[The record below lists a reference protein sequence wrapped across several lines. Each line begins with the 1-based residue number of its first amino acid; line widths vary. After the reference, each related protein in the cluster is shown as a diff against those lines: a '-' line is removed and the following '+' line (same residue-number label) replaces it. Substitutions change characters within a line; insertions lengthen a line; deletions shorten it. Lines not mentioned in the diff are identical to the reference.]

1 MTPTTKSGSAGGG
14 GKVSL
19 APLLRGIGLI
29 WKSSPGWTLTQ
40 GFVVVTQGVLPLL
53 SLYLLKLIFD
63 AVAAALANPSQQ
75 GAGFRRVVLL
85 IVIAA
90 GVAVFSAI
98 IRALGALVRELQA
111 LYLTDAVHEVLHAK
125 SIEADLEYYESPEY
139 HDTLHRA
146 QQEAL
151 VRPARIVAE
160 VTQVGQNLVSLLA
173 IVGLLVSLHWIFAT
187 VLLAA
192 VIPGLFVKVSF
203 SRNLYLWTQR
213 RTPIIRRTHYLNA
226 LLTSGAFAKE
236 VRLFG
241 LGPTFRDRFRDIRR
255 VVRTEKMRLV
265 TRRSVF
271 DMIAQVGAVS
281 AVFAS
286 LVFIARRA
294 VAGVITIGD
303 MVMYFGAFQR
313 GQEFFRELLTGLA
326 GLYEDNLFLND
337 LDAFMNL
344 QPRVIEPPTPRPFP
358 RPLTQGISLE
368 AVTFHYPGL
377 DHKVLEDISFHIR
390 PGEHIAVVGEN
401 GSGKTTLVKL
411 LCRLYDPDSGTI
423 RIDGADLRDFRIAD
437 IRREMGVIFQDF
449 VHYHMSARD
458 NVWFGDV
465 TVDPASERIIE
476 AAARTGADRLIR
488 GLPSGYE
495 TVLGREFEEGAELS
509 LGEWQKIALAR
520 AFLRETQI
528 IVLDEP
534 TASLDPRSEAEVFA
548 RFHELARGRTA
559 ILISHRLST
568 IRMADRILVL
578 ANGRIVETGAH
589 DELMRSG
596 GQYAELYEIQ
606 ASKYR

>member
-1 MTPTTKSGSAGGG
+1 MTPSAKSGSAGGG
-14 GKVSL
+14 LKVSL
-19 APLLRGIGLI
+19 APLMRGIRLI
-29 WKSSPGWTLTQ
+29 WKSSPGWSLTQ
-40 GFVVVTQGVLPLL
+40 VVVLVVQGVLPLL

-63 AVAAALANPSQQ
+63 AVEAALTDSL
-75 GAGFRRVVLL
+75 GAAGLRRVVIL
-85 IVIAA
+85 IAVAA
-90 GVAVFSAI
+90 GVAILSAVM
-98 IRALGALVRELQA
+98 RALGALVRELQA
-111 LYLTDAVHEVLHAK
+111 LTLTDTVHDVLHDK

-151 VRPARIVAE
+151 VRPTRIVAE
-160 VTQVGQNLVSLLA
+160 VAQVGQNAVSLLA
-173 IVGLLVSLHWIFAT
+173 IMGLLISLHWVFAV

-192 VIPGLFVKVSF
+192 VVPGLFVKIYY
-203 SRNLYLWTQR
+203 SRNLYRWLQR
-213 RTPIIRRTHYLNA
+213 RTPIIRRTHYLNS
-226 LLTSGAFAKE
+226 LLTGGAFAKE

-241 LGPTFRDRFRDIRR
+241 LGATLKERFRDMRR
-255 VVRTEKMRLV
+255 IVRVEKMRLV

-271 DMIAQVGAVS
+271 ELVTQVGGVL

-286 LVFIARRA
+286 LVFIAQRA
-294 VAGVITIGD
+294 VAGAITIGD

-313 GQEFFRELLTGLA
+313 GQDFFRELLSGLA
-326 GLYEDNLFLND
+326 DLYEDNLFLSD
-337 LDAFMNL
+337 LDAFMTL
-344 QPRVIEPPTPRPFP
+344 KPRVIDPPDPRPFP
-358 RPLTQGISLE
+358 RSIEQGITLE
-368 AVTFHYPGL
+368 NVTFHYPGL
-377 DHKVLEDISFHIR
+377 EHTVLEDVSFQIR
-390 PGEHIAVVGEN
+390 PGEHVALVGEN

-411 LCRLYDPDSGTI
+411 LCRLYDPDHGSIRVDGT
-423 RIDGADLRDFRIAD
+423 DLRDYALGD
-437 IRREMGVIFQDF
+437 IRRQISVIFQDF

-465 TVDPASERIIE
+465 SVDPASERISA

-488 GLPSGYE
+488 GLPRGYE

-578 ANGRIVETGAH
+578 ANGRIVEAGAH
-589 DELMRSG
+589 DELMQSG